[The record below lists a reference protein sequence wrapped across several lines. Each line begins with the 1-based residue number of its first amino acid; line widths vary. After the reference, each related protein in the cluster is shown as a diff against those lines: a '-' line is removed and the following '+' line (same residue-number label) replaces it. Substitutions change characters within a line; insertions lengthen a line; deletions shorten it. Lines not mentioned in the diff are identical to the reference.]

1 MEDEKLHFRDLM
13 LYGFQKDL
21 NIGTV
26 TKFFFEIRSFDH
38 VSALSMIKMCR
49 TCA

>member
-26 TKFFFEIRSFDH
+26 TIFFF
-38 VSALSMIKMCR
+38 LNQKL
-49 TCA
+49 